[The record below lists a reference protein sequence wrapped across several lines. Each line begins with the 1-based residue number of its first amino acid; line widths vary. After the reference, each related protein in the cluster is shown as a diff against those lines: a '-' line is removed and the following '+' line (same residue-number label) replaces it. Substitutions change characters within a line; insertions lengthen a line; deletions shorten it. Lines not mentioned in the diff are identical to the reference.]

1 MNSQTMNQPI
11 KKTSSNSN
19 TNLASHLDTEPWYKQ
34 GWPWALIAIPV
45 LTVIAGVTTFI
56 IANDTADTLVQDDY
70 YKRGLAINSRL
81 ERFELAQS
89 MSLVAKVDVDISSSL
104 ISIRLKSDKDHLTQI
119 SEELSINFFHP
130 TLKTKDQSFKLNQLS
145 KNEYVAEII
154 NLEQAYWHIQIEDNT
169 QTWLL
174 KARWLYPDKTKLI
187 IDANEPTM

>member
-1 MNSQTMNQPI
+1 MNQQNNNS
-11 KKTSSNSN
+11 SSNLNSN
-19 TNLASHLDTEPWYKQ
+19 LDTEPWYKQ

-70 YKRGLAINSRL
+70 YKKGLAINSRL

-89 MSLVAKVDVDISSSL
+89 MSLVAEVDIDISSSL
-104 ISIRLKSDKDHLTQI
+104 ISIKLNSGNNHLTQI

-145 KNEYVAEII
+145 TNEYVAEII
-154 NLEQAYWHIQIEDNT
+154 NLEQSYWHIQIEDNT

-187 IDANEPTM
+187 IDANESTM